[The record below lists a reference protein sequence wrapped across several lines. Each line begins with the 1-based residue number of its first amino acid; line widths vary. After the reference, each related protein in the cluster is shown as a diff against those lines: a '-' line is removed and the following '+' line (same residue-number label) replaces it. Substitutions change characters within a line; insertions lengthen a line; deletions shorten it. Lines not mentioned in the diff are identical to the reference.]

1 MSFYAKCLIGLILLY
16 LAGAF
21 LLLRVLG
28 RNSDQDSDPDQNDTT
43 R

>member
-1 MSFYAKCLIGLILLY
+1 MNFYTGCLIGLIPLY

-21 LLLRVLG
+21 VLLRVLG
-28 RNSDQDSDPDQNDTT
+28 RNSDQDSDPDQNDTP